1 MTVIAAIFV
10 FLIVILIHELGHF
23 TVAKLVGIKVNELSI
38 GMGPRFYHRKRGDT
52 EYSIRALPI
61 GGYVKMEGE
70 DEESDDPRGF
80 SKKSPLARIAVV
92 AAGAIM
98 NFILAII
105 VLSIISFMVGE
116 PTTTISEVI
125 ENSPAELAGLR
136 PGDKI
141 ISISDNKIESWDDIV
156 NSIENSDIETKLEIK
171 VERDND
177 ITSIFVTPNIEDG
190 KKIIGIVPEG
200 EGNLITAIKE
210 GFSNTAY
217 FIKLMIDF
225 IMTAFSGNVSADD
238 LSGPL
243 GVISAVNQAANQGII
258 SLLYLLAFIS
268 VNLGFINL
276 LPFPALDGGRIVF
289 LIVELVR
296 GKPIDQKKEGL
307 IHFIGL
313 ILLFALMIFVTYNDI
328 LRTNLF

>member
-1 MTVIAAIFV
+1 MTALAAIFV
-10 FLIVILIHELGHF
+10 FLIVIFLHELGHF
-23 TVAKLVGIKVNELSI
+23 TVAKIVGIKVNELSI
-38 GMGPRFYHRKRGDT
+38 GMGPRFYHKKYGDT

-105 VLSIISFMVGE
+105 VLSIVSFMIGE
-116 PTTTISEVI
+116 PTTTISEI
-125 ENSPAELAGLR
+125 IDNSPAELAGLE

-141 ISISDNKIESWDDIV
+141 ISISGKDINSWDDIV
-156 NSIENSDIETKLEIK
+156 DAIENSDTETQLEIMI
-171 VERDND
+171 ERNND
-177 ITSIFVTPNIEDG
+177 IMSIQVTPRNEDG
-190 KKIIGIVPEG
+190 RNVIGIVPKG
-200 EGNLITAIKE
+200 EGNFITAVKE

-217 FIKLMIDF
+217 FIKLMTNF
-225 IMTAFSGNVSADD
+225 ITTAFNGNVSADD

-258 SLLYLLAFIS
+258 SLLYLLGFIS

-289 LIVELVR
+289 LIVELLR
-296 GKPIDQKKEGL
+296 GKPLDPKKEGL

>member
-1 MTVIAAIFV
+1 MTAIAAIFV

-23 TVAKLVGIKVNELSI
+23 TVAKMVGIKVNELSI

-105 VLSIISFMVGE
+105 VLAIISFMVGE
-116 PTTTISEVI
+116 PTTTISEII
-125 ENSPAELAGLR
+125 ENSPAESAGLR
-136 PGDKI
+136 PGDNI
-141 ISISDNKIESWDDIV
+141 ISISDNEIESWDDIV
-156 NSIENSDIETKLEIK
+156 NNIENSDIDSQLEIE
-171 VERDND
+171 VERDSD
-177 ITSIFVTPNIEDG
+177 IISIFVTPRIEDG
-190 KKIIGIVPEG
+190 RKIIGIVPEG
-200 EGNLITAIKE
+200 EGNLIVAIRE
-210 GFSNTAY
+210 GFSNTVY
-217 FIKLMIDF
+217 FIKLMFDF
-225 IMTAFSGNVSADD
+225 IITALNGNVSVDD
-238 LSGPL
+238 LAGPL

-289 LIVELVR
+289 LVVELVR
-296 GKPIDQKKEGL
+296 GKPLDQKKEGL

>member
-23 TVAKLVGIKVNELSI
+23 TVAKIVGIKVNELSI
-38 GMGPRFYHRKRGDT
+38 GMGPRFYHTKRGDT

-116 PTTTISEVI
+116 PTTTISEII
-125 ENSPAELAGLR
+125 ENSPAEFAGLR

-141 ISISDNKIESWDDIV
+141 ISISGDRIDSWDDIV
-156 NSIENSDIETKLEIK
+156 NSIENSDIESQLEIK

-177 ITSIFVTPNIEDG
+177 IVSIFVTPRLEDG
-190 KKIIGIVPEG
+190 KKIIGIIPEG
-200 EGNLITAIKE
+200 EGNFITSIKE
-210 GFSNTAY
+210 GFSETAY
-217 FIKLMIDF
+217 FIKMMIDF
-225 IMTAFSGNVSADD
+225 IITAFSGNVSADD

-289 LIVELVR
+289 LIIELVR

>member
-23 TVAKLVGIKVNELSI
+23 TVAKIVGIKVNELSI
-38 GMGPRFYHRKRGDT
+38 GMGPRFYHTKRGDT

-116 PTTTISEVI
+116 PTTTISEII
-125 ENSPAELAGLR
+125 ENSPAEFAGLR

-141 ISISDNKIESWDDIV
+141 ISISGDRIDSWDDIV
-156 NSIENSDIETKLEIK
+156 NSIENSDIESQLEIK

-177 ITSIFVTPNIEDG
+177 IVSIFVTPRLEDG
-190 KKIIGIVPEG
+190 
-200 EGNLITAIKE
+200 L
-210 GFSNTAY
+210 
-217 FIKLMIDF
+217 
-225 IMTAFSGNVSADD
+225 
-238 LSGPL
+238 
-243 GVISAVNQAANQGII
+243 
-258 SLLYLLAFIS
+258 
-268 VNLGFINL
+268 
-276 LPFPALDGGRIVF
+276 
-289 LIVELVR
+289 
-296 GKPIDQKKEGL
+296 
-307 IHFIGL
+307 
-313 ILLFALMIFVTYNDI
+313 
-328 LRTNLF
+328 